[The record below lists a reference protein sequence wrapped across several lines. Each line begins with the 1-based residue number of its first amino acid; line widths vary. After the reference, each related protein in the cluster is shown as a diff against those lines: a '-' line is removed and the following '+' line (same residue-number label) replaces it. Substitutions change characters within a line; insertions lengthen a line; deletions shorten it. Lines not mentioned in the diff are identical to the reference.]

1 MRKSIELTENQLE
14 EKVNNPE
21 HKLADIEHQIEE
33 IYDYQIDPEYV
44 EQKVID
50 LEDRSRRNKLRVDGI
65 LGTLGETWENCE
77 EKLQHVFQEKL
88 GLECPIEIERAHR
101 TSNRQN
107 NTING
112 NYPQT
117 IICSLLRYKDKVK
130 MLKKANKLKGTN
142 IFIKEDFSRE

>member
-1 MRKSIELTENQLE
+1 MNH
-14 EKVNNPE
+14 PE